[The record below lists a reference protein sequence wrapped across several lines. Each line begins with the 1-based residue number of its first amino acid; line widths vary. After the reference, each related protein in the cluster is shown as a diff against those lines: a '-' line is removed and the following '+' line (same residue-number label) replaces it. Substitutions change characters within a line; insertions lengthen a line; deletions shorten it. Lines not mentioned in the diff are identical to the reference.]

1 MIKETGLEKGNLT
14 LDALHCNPATTEQIN
29 QANGSYL
36 IQLKENQAQ
45 WLKHCKNIYTEGSVV
60 ASNKNIQQQHRRLTT
75 HLGSACNIDDQQLDG
90 RWKSSG
96 IKTLVVIERDT
107 ISMSTQKES
116 HETSYYICNQ
126 KMNASPLH
134 TSHE

>member
-45 WLKHCKNIYTEGSVV
+45 WLRTVKIYIQRVQLLLAIKIFSSNIGG
-60 ASNKNIQQQHRRLTT
+60 L
-75 HLGSACNIDDQQLDG
+75 
-90 RWKSSG
+90 
-96 IKTLVVIERDT
+96 
-107 ISMSTQKES
+107 
-116 HETSYYICNQ
+116 
-126 KMNASPLH
+126 LH
-134 TSHE
+134 I